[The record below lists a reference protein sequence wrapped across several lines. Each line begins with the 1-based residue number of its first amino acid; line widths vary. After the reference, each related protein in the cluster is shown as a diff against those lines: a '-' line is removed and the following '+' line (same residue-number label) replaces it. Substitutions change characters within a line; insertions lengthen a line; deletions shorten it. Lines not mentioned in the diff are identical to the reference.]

1 MKVIALLFSIL
12 FVLYSHGQTNPKKG
26 MTYDKENMMYYH
38 ISNDDKYLYLNFYK
52 DEYASKVTNL
62 GGIKIFFNMTSK
74 KDTINVP
81 NVVYPVY
88 AYPNKDFEVIVARG
102 FTGVPDR
109 KMSVYNKYGIT
120 AEAKY
125 KEISGKSK
133 YEKDYSIFKGKISIP
148 RSVLKSNN
156 NTLSIMVLLRG
167 VRLQPLPV
175 GATLGT
181 LMNTTPEED
190 IYFSNIQNWSHNW
203 INYDLK

>member
-1 MKVIALLFSIL
+1 MKAPAILLSLFCISFS
-12 FVLYSHGQTNPKKG
+12 YAQTNPKKG

-38 ISNDDKYLYLNFYK
+38 ISNDDKYLYLSFYK
-52 DEYASKVTNL
+52 DVYASKVTNL
-62 GGIKIFFNMTSK
+62 GGIKIFFNTTSK

-88 AYPNKDFEVIVARG
+88 NYPNKNFEVITTKG
-102 FTGVPDR
+102 FAGVPDR

-133 YEKDYSIFKGKISIP
+133 YEKDYSVFNGKISIL
-148 RSVLKSNN
+148 RSLLKSNN

-167 VRLQPLPV
+167 VRLKPLPV

-190 IYFSNIQNWSHNW
+190 IYFSNIQNWSHSW
-203 INYDLK
+203 IGYQMK